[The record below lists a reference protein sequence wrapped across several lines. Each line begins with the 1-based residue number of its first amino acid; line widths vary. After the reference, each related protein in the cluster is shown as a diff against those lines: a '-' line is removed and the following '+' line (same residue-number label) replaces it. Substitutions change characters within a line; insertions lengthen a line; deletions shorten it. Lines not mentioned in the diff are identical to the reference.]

1 MKRKA
6 ILLSVMSINMIPLMK
21 SWTKMEKIRFIR
33 HTTGTVITRGPVS
46 GRVTEL
52 GLSPGFTVLKN
63 TYDQKAATG
72 GNKESGIKEG
82 SAIIERSRL

>member
-1 MKRKA
+1 
-6 ILLSVMSINMIPLMK
+6 MK
-21 SWTKMEKIRFIR
+21 SWTKIEKIRFIR

-72 GNKESGIKEG
+72 EQR
-82 SAIIERSRL
+82 ERDKGGQCNN

>member
-1 MKRKA
+1 M
-6 ILLSVMSINMIPLMK
+6 
-21 SWTKMEKIRFIR
+21 
-33 HTTGTVITRGPVS
+33 TGTVITRGPVS

-63 TYDQKAATG
+63 TCDQKA

>member
-1 MKRKA
+1 M
-6 ILLSVMSINMIPLMK
+6 
-21 SWTKMEKIRFIR
+21 
-33 HTTGTVITRGPVS
+33 S

-72 GNKESGIKEG
+72 GEQR
-82 SAIIERSRL
+82 ERDKGGQCNN